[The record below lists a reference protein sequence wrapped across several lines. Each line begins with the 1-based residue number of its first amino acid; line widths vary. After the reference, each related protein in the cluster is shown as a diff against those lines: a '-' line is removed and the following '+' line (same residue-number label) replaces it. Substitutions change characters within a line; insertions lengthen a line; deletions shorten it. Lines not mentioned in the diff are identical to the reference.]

1 MNNFHRLLDSV
12 ELANEHAVRQIM
24 LQTIPSPTANKNPIA
39 CSGHN
44 LSLGNELSITHHH
57 HTEAQP

>member
-1 MNNFHRLLDSV
+1 MNNFHGLLDSV
-12 ELANEHAVRQIM
+12 ELANEHAVRQII
-24 LQTIPSPTANKNPIA
+24 LQTTPSLKGKNPIA

-44 LSLGNELSITHHH
+44 LSKGNELSITRHH